1 MCKYELATSRLSKVI
16 VRQTDKQTQPKLYT
30 TPLCGWSKIKSYKI
44 CILLQKIRLCKMLC
58 MMTFLENLKIFYW
71 FLTTRGGAWHVGR
84 VCLYN
89 VCMQYV
95 CLSNCQTI
103 TFERLN
109 VENAYL
115 HIRCQ
120 VRMKV
125 IRSGSVGHMSKK
137 DRH

>member
-1 MCKYELATSRLSKVI
+1 
-16 VRQTDKQTQPKLYT
+16 
-30 TPLCGWSKIKSYKI
+30 
-44 CILLQKIRLCKMLC
+44 

-137 DRH
+137 DRHWSLRAAYSFLNYAGSNGVRAAIFVTGLEVAI